1 MTNECA
7 GGSLGGGGV
16 LGGRGGYIWSATFVI
31 FHTHLIFH
39 SHGFNGRIPDGIHK
53 LCTKTKNQKYP
64 KHHANEVY
72 VVLYITQVTS
82 IK

>member
-1 MTNECA
+1 MCR
-7 GGSLGGGGV
+7 GKLGGGG
-16 LGGRGGYIWSATFVI
+16 GEEGSRGERGYIWSATFVI

-39 SHGFNGRIPDGIHK
+39 SHRLNGRIPDGIHK

-64 KHHANEVY
+64 KHHANEVSA
-72 VVLYITQVTS
+72 VLYITQVTS